1 MTNKRG
7 AYAILLSLL
16 FSGCTTTDL
25 NYADRNNLDTA
36 RMRCVELAQSSG
48 YRDVV
53 TESVNRDGQAEWK
66 VGFLARKD
74 GNDHKERCEY
84 NARTDRTH
92 MED

>member
-1 MTNKRG
+1 MINNPG
-7 AYAILLSLL
+7 VYAILLSLV
-16 FSGCTTTDL
+16 FSGCATTDL

-48 YRDVV
+48 YRDVL
-53 TESVNRDGQAEWK
+53 TESINRDGQAEWK

-74 GNDHKERCEY
+74 GKDRKERCEY
-84 NARTDRTH
+84 NARTDRTN